1 MLANDSLLNRMRDWM
16 EIFMRNS
23 MRNFI
28 RYAKENG
35 LSMSQ
40 CGALIHLH
48 HMGSAGV
55 TDLGDHLG
63 VSSAAASQMLDR
75 LVQQGLIL
83 RSEDPGD
90 RRVKQIMLSDKG
102 QQILEGGIRARI
114 SWLKDVFE
122 NLSPSEKEAIALALD
137 ALIDKASQLGY
148 PNEPE
153 H

>member
-1 MLANDSLLNRMRDWM
+1 MADNETLMNKMRAWM
-16 EIFMRNS
+16 EIFMRHS

-35 LSMSQ
+35 LSLSQ

-48 HMGSAGV
+48 HIGSAGV

-75 LVQQGLIL
+75 LVQQDLIL

-90 RRVKQIMLSDKG
+90 RRVKQIVLTAKG
-102 QQILEGGIRARI
+102 QRIMEEGICARV
-114 SWLKDVFE
+114 SWLADVF
-122 NLSPSEKEAIALALD
+122 NMINPSEKEQIARALD
-137 ALIDKASQLGY
+137 TLIEKATQLHS

>member
-1 MLANDSLLNRMRDWM
+1 MGEQILMDRMRDWM
-16 EIFMRNS
+16 DIFMRNS

-28 RYAKENG
+28 HYAKENG
-35 LSMSQ
+35 LSLSQ
-40 CGALIHLH
+40 CGALLHLH
-48 HMGSAGV
+48 HMGHAGV
-55 TDLGDHLG
+55 TDMGEHLN

-90 RRVKQIMLSDKG
+90 RRVKHIMLSDKG
-102 QQILEGGIRARI
+102 HQILEGSIRART

-122 NLSPSEKEAIALALD
+122 NLSPSEKDRIALALD

-148 PNEPE
+148 PDESE
-153 H
+153 Q